1 MVRCSNCKTPIEFH
15 YCPKCGQEFRHKK
28 ITLFSLIKDIFDNL
42 FSFDRSFLQNIKLMF
57 LNPGKIVT
65 DYWEGFRRYYFSPS
79 RFFLIASI
87 FLSIALLLTENTFL
101 GLRVNAEN
109 MSSQFAFFIFFIPLI
124 SISSYLAYLGLRRS
138 LIEHIVLNIYNSSF
152 WMLPF
157 TLLSVLLT
165 KMQITALN
173 YPVLVLY
180 ILLVTIWNAR
190 VFSQKGL
197 AFFFR
202 LLLNLLIFFLI
213 IGLLVILF
221 LELSSR

>member
-1 MVRCSNCKTPIEFH
+1 
-15 YCPKCGQEFRHKK
+15 
-28 ITLFSLIKDIFDNL
+28 
-42 FSFDRSFLQNIKLMF
+42 
-57 LNPGKIVT
+57 
-65 DYWEGFRRYYFSPS
+65 
-79 RFFLIASI
+79 
-87 FLSIALLLTENTFL
+87 
-101 GLRVNAEN
+101 
-109 MSSQFAFFIFFIPLI
+109 
-124 SISSYLAYLGLRRS
+124 
-138 LIEHIVLNIYNSSF
+138 
-152 WMLPF
+152 MLPF

-173 YPVLVLY
+173 YPVLVLH